1 MTAFRLV
8 DLEEPKV
15 AEVLKQMERFQPAIG
30 HAILNKT
37 GVIQVGE
44 NFNFIFYAT
53 KEIKFFFPLPDN
65 KRSAAETKILEIKF
79 TLWILRTILNVTRQ
93 V

>member
-44 NFNFIFYAT
+44 NFNFIYSMQQKRLNSLFLLPNNKHST
-53 KEIKFFFPLPDN
+53 IQRLKF
-65 KRSAAETKILEIKF
+65 
-79 TLWILRTILNVTRQ
+79 
-93 V
+93 